1 MHRKEQLVQKDI
13 VRYLLL
19 KGFLFE
25 APDCGVNVKS
35 IRTRSILKQMGR
47 MSGVSDLIV
56 WIPGGTLCI
65 EVKRPVSYRYSQRTG
80 KQVIADRG
88 GVQSDNQKDF
98 EDRVNKIPGHHYIV
112 VNDVLQVADYI
123 KKNGITPS

>member
-65 EVKRPVSYRYSQRTG
+65 EVKRPASYRYSQRTG
-80 KQVIADRG
+80 RQVIEDRG
-88 GVQSDNQKDF
+88 GVQSDNQKSF
-98 EDRVNKIPGHHYIV
+98 EDRVNKIKGHHYIV

>member
-80 KQVIADRG
+80 RQVIEDRG
-88 GVQSDNQKDF
+88 GVQSDNQKAF

-123 KKNGITPS
+123 KKNGITPY

>member
-1 MHRKEQLVQKDI
+1 MYRKEQLVQKDI

-65 EVKRPVSYRYSQRTG
+65 EVKRPASYRYSQRTG

-88 GVQSDNQKDF
+88 GVQSDNQKAF